1 MNLAAWLLWILP
13 LISSPLVVLI
23 SKIGRRAVELFA
35 CIVSFIAFVL
45 SLMAAVTYIFPSI
58 EKITNWLPIMDLFL
72 EIKIDGISVLLTVF
86 ISFLSF
92 LITLYSVGYISH
104 EEAYTRYYSLILLF
118 IGSMLGLVMA
128 GNLVQLY
135 FFWELVGICSA
146 FLIAYYNYRETARRA
161 GFKAFLVTRIGDAAF
176 LFAILLTYAITGTT
190 SLDAAI
196 SSLQNIS
203 RVNEIVGIISLL
215 FLIGAMAK
223 SAQVPLHVWLP
234 DAMEGPTPVSA
245 LIHAATMVNAGVYL
259 LVRITPVISELPSLL
274 VLTQIVGLASLL
286 LGALCS
292 LVSTDIKRVL
302 AYSTISQIGLMFY
315 SIGLGFWHGAIFHLI
330 SQGIFKAL
338 GFLAAGS
345 ILTVVGTGNIDELG
359 GLRKYMK
366 YTYLSFLFA
375 VITMSGFPPFIGFW
389 SKDAILYTTIEKNVG
404 LALIIGLSSL
414 LTTLYGFRLIFRVFY
429 GDAKIS
435 RPQNDAPAIM
445 LIPMT
450 VLVFLTFVSW
460 PLLLTQRFV
469 DFSFSLHIDLTTL
482 SLTLIVLLSGLG
494 LTFFI
499 INKYKTIFDKLVSES
514 NFLIKIRAFLMAGFG
529 FDIIYSRTINKIMP
543 SITKLIRR
551 TQTGMLNINMIY
563 VLVTVIIIII
573 IFIGGAA

>member
-414 LTTLYGFRLIFRVFY
+414 LTTLYG
-429 GDAKIS
+429 
-435 RPQNDAPAIM
+435 
-445 LIPMT
+445 
-450 VLVFLTFVSW
+450 
-460 PLLLTQRFV
+460 
-469 DFSFSLHIDLTTL
+469 
-482 SLTLIVLLSGLG
+482 
-494 LTFFI
+494 
-499 INKYKTIFDKLVSES
+499 
-514 NFLIKIRAFLMAGFG
+514 
-529 FDIIYSRTINKIMP
+529 
-543 SITKLIRR
+543 
-551 TQTGMLNINMIY
+551 
-563 VLVTVIIIII
+563 
-573 IFIGGAA
+573 